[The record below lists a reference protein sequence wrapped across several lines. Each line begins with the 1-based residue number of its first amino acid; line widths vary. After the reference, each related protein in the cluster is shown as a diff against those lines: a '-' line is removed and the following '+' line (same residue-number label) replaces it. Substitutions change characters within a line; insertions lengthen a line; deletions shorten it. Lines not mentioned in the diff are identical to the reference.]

1 VDDSTSPPLARRPP
15 VTVAASSSSTPD
27 GSIPGGSEAKPL
39 PGELPSGSGG
49 PRSAPKRRWRSPRVA
64 WPPWTAPA
72 ALVSGIVV
80 AAVGSLVVDIPAV
93 VFGVTISTRH
103 VPGGVEI
110 ADTAVQDSGFVLVAL
125 FFAHLG
131 RRRVEAWQFGLR
143 PTPFWRAVRLIALTL
158 VGFLIFSVLWGAAL
172 NTGKEK
178 LLEQLGA
185 GQNSALLILSA
196 GLTCVVA
203 PICEEFFFR
212 GYIFS
217 ALRNWRG
224 TWPAAVVTGLLFG
237 GVHAGSAPAV
247 DLMPL
252 AVLGF
257 GLCLL
262 YRYTGSLYP
271 CIVVHSL
278 NNSIAFG
285 GLENWSLQGVIAL
298 MVIALALIGL
308 IKLALVRVGVITPE
322 PVGAEADAFRPVGV
336 RG

>member
-1 VDDSTSPPLARRPP
+1 M
-15 VTVAASSSSTPD
+15 
-27 GSIPGGSEAKPL
+27 
-39 PGELPSGSGG
+39 
-49 PRSAPKRRWRSPRVA
+49 
-64 WPPWTAPA
+64 
-72 ALVSGIVV
+72 
-80 AAVGSLVVDIPAV
+80 DIPAV
-93 VFGVTISTRH
+93 IFGVTISTTH

-110 ADTAVQDSGFVLVAL
+110 ADTAVQDVGFVLVAL

-131 RRRVEAWQFGLR
+131 RRRVAAWQFGLR
-143 PTPFWRAVRLIALTL
+143 PTPLWRAVRLVALTL
-158 VGFLIFSVLWGAAL
+158 VGFLIFSVVWALAL

-185 GQNSALLILSA
+185 GQNAALLVLSA

-212 GYIFS
+212 GYIFT

-224 TWPAAVVTGLLFG
+224 TWPAAVITGLLFG

-247 DLMPL
+247 DLVPL

-257 GLCLL
+257 ALCLL

-271 CIVVHSL
+271 CIAVHSL

-285 GLENWSLQGVIAL
+285 GLENWSLAGVIAL
-298 MVIALALIGL
+298 MVSALALIGV
-308 IKLALVRVGVITPE
+308 IALALKRVGVITPE
-322 PVGAEADAFRPVGV
+322 PAGTEADAFGPVAA
-336 RG
+336 RD

>member
-1 VDDSTSPPLARRPP
+1 VEDSASPPLARRSRLPG
-15 VTVAASSSSTPD
+15 AASSPTPG
-27 GSIPGGSEAKPL
+27 GSIPAGPEGKPP
-39 PGELPSGSGG
+39 PGELPAGTSGSG
-49 PRSAPKRRWRSPRVA
+49 PPPKRPWRSPRVP

-80 AAVGSLVVDIPAV
+80 AAVGSLFVDIPAAI
-93 VFGVTISTRH
+93 FGVTISTAH

-131 RRRVEAWQFGLR
+131 RRKVEAWQFGLR
-143 PTPFWRAVRLIALTL
+143 PTPVWRAVRLVALTL
-158 VGFLIFSVLWGAAL
+158 VGFLIFSVLWGVAL

-185 GQNSALLILSA
+185 GQNTALLLLSA
-196 GLTCVVA
+196 GLTCVMA
-203 PICEEFFFR
+203 PICEEFLFR
-212 GYIFS
+212 GYIFT

-224 TWPAAVVTGLLFG
+224 TWPAAVITALLFG

-247 DLMPL
+247 DLLPL

-271 CIVVHSL
+271 CIAVHSL

-285 GLENWSLQGVIAL
+285 GLEEWSLAGVIAL
-298 MVIALALIGL
+298 MVCALALIGL
-308 IKLALVRVGVITPE
+308 IALGFKRVGVITPE
-322 PVGAEADAFRPVGV
+322 PAGAEADALGPVGV

>member
-1 VDDSTSPPLARRPP
+1 
-15 VTVAASSSSTPD
+15 
-27 GSIPGGSEAKPL
+27 
-39 PGELPSGSGG
+39 
-49 PRSAPKRRWRSPRVA
+49 
-64 WPPWTAPA
+64 
-72 ALVSGIVV
+72 
-80 AAVGSLVVDIPAV
+80 VDIPAV
-93 VFGVTISTRH
+93 IFGVTISTTH

-110 ADTAVQDSGFVLVAL
+110 ADTAVQDVGFVLVAL

-131 RRRVEAWQFGLR
+131 RRRVAAWQFGLR
-143 PTPFWRAVRLIALTL
+143 PTPLWRAVRLVALTL
-158 VGFLIFSVLWGAAL
+158 VGFLIFSVVWALAL

-185 GQNSALLILSA
+185 GQNAALLVLSA

-212 GYIFS
+212 GYIFT

-224 TWPAAVVTGLLFG
+224 TWPAAVITGLLFG

-247 DLMPL
+247 DLVPL

-257 GLCLL
+257 ALCLL

-271 CIVVHSL
+271 CIAVHSL

-285 GLENWSLQGVIAL
+285 GLENWSLAGVIAL
-298 MVIALALIGL
+298 MVSALALIGL
-308 IKLALVRVGVITPE
+308 IALALKRVGVITPE
-322 PVGAEADAFRPVGV
+322 PAGTEADAFGPVAA
-336 RG
+336 RD

>member
-1 VDDSTSPPLARRPP
+1 VDDSISHPLVP
-15 VTVAASSSSTPD
+15 SSTASGPAGPSPAPA
-27 GSIPGGSEAKPL
+27 GSVPTGPEAKPP
-39 PGELPSGSGG
+39 PGELPPEAGRSG
-49 PRSAPKRRWRSPRVA
+49 PAAKRRWRSPRVA

-80 AAVGSLVVDIPAV
+80 AAVGSLIVDIPAV
-93 VFGVTISTRH
+93 VFGVKISTAH

-110 ADTAVQDSGFVLVAL
+110 ADTAVQDCGFVLVAL

-131 RRRVEAWQFGLR
+131 GRRVEAWQFGLR
-143 PTPFWRAVRLIALTL
+143 PTPLWRAVRLIAITL
-158 VGFLIFSVLWGAAL
+158 VGFLIFSVLWGVAL
-172 NTGKEK
+172 HSGKEK

-185 GQNSALLILSA
+185 EQSTALLLLSA

-203 PICEEFFFR
+203 PICEEFLFR
-212 GYIFS
+212 GYIFT

-224 TWPAAVVTGLLFG
+224 MWPAAVITGFLFG
-237 GVHAGSAPAV
+237 AVHIGSAPAV
-247 DLMPL
+247 DLIPL
-252 AVLGF
+252 AALGF

-285 GLENWSLQGVIAL
+285 GLENWSLAGVIAL
-298 MVIALALIGL
+298 MVCALALIGL
-308 IKLALVRVGVITPE
+308 LVLGLMRIGVISPE
-322 PVGAEADAFRPVGV
+322 PSSAEAEPLRPVGV
-336 RG
+336 GG